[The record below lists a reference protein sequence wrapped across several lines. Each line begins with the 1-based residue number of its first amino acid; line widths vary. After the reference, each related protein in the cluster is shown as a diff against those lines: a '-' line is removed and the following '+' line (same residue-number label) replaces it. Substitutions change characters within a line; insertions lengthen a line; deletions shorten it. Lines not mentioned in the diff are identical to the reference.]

1 MAAEG
6 KTPGLVYLE
15 AVLSGAVPPPL
26 YATLLKMRL
35 AEAGEGTTT
44 FELPVTPD
52 LYNPNAVVHG
62 GAIASVADSAM
73 GLAVVS
79 TLGADENFT
88 TLELKVNF
96 VRASTVDSGPLRAVG
111 RVVHR
116 GRQVAVT
123 EADVFDRTNQL
134 VARASATNLIML
146 MRSAEPSRPAPAA
159 SEEAPAAPAPQEAP
173 AVEVPTAAAPAVAPP
188 EPQAAEV
195 RPVLPALAKYRIRLF
210 GGEMAFIRTGA
221 GPPVVLVHGIPSSSY
236 LWRDVIGPLGAR
248 FTVIAPD
255 LLGYGD
261 SDKRLD
267 ADFSVEAQ
275 ARHLV
280 ALMESLNVPRVSL
293 VGHDIGG
300 GIAQLIAAEEPK
312 RVARLVLID
321 SVVDTS
327 WPVPLI
333 ARLKDPTWDQIMVDL
348 DLHKG
353 FREGLEAGI
362 VTPGLVTD
370 ELVEEYVRPFA
381 DPPGRRAYLR
391 AARALNNRDLT
402 SRSSEIREIRAP
414 TLILWG
420 ANDQFQELK
429 WAEHL
434 QQMLPHAV
442 LQVVDPGGHFL
453 PLDRPDAVT
462 AALLQFLAEP
472 S

>member
-1 MAAEG
+1 MAADS
-6 KTPGLVYLE
+6 KAPGLLYLE
-15 AVLSGAVPPPL
+15 AVLGGAVPPPP
-26 YATLLKMRL
+26 YATLLKMEL
-35 AEAGEGTTT
+35 VEVGQGTTT
-44 FELPVTPD
+44 FQLPVTSD

-79 TLGADENFT
+79 TLGAEENFT

-96 VRASTVDSGPLRAVG
+96 VRACTVDSGPLRAVG
-111 RVVHR
+111 LVVHR

-123 EADVFDRTNQL
+123 EADVFDRNNQL

-146 MRSAEPSRPAPAA
+146 MRSAEPSGAA
-159 SEEAPAAPAPQEAP
+159 LAVPEAAPAAPAPQEEP
-173 AVEVPTAAAPAVAPP
+173 AVAVGTTVAPAVASP
-188 EPQAAEV
+188 EPRA
-195 RPVLPALAKYRIRLF
+195 PVGPALPALAKHRLRLF
-210 GGEMAFIRTGA
+210 GGEMAFIQTGA
-221 GPPVVLVHGIPSSSY
+221 GPPVLLLHGIPSSSY
-236 LWRDVIGPLGAR
+236 LWRDVIGPLGTR
-248 FTVIAPD
+248 FTMIAPD

-267 ADFSVEAQ
+267 AEVSVAAQ
-275 ARHLV
+275 ARYVV
-280 ALMESLNVPRVSL
+280 ALMESLNVPHASI

-300 GIAQLIAAEEPK
+300 GIAQLIAADEPK
-312 RVARLVLID
+312 RVGRLVLID

-333 ARLKDPTWDQIMVDL
+333 ARLKDPAWDQIMVGL

-362 VTPGLVTD
+362 VTPGRVTD

-391 AARALNNRDLT
+391 AARALDNRDLT
-402 SRSSEIREIRAP
+402 SRSKEIREIRAP

-420 ANDQFQELK
+420 ANDQFQEIK

-434 QQMLPHAV
+434 KQKLPHAV

-453 PLDRPDAVT
+453 PLDRPDAVA
-462 AALLQFLAEP
+462 AALLQFLSE
-472 S
+472 